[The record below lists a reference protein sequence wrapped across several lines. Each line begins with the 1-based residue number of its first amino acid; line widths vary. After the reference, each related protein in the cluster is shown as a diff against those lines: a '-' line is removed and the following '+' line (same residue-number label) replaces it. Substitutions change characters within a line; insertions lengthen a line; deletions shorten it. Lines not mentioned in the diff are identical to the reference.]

1 MQQFSMSEEEAEQLA
16 TYLREITLYTDLE
29 TLAVVTKAG
38 RRVAFSSIKGVDID
52 PDLLSAISAVLLQTG
67 QEAVTKL
74 NFNPLYELIIRGEKG
89 IIVVTDAGPLVL
101 IGAGVKIETLGHTVS
116 VFRHFGQEIAT
127 LFAKG
132 DH

>member
-1 MQQFSMSEEEAEQLA
+1 MHQQFAMNEEEAQRLA
-16 TYLREITLYTDLE
+16 MYLREITLYTELE

-38 RRVAFSSIKGVDID
+38 RRVAFSSTKGTDID

-74 NFNPLYELIIRGEKG
+74 GFEPLYELIVRGENG

-101 IGAGVKIETLGHTVS
+101 IGAGVKIETLGHVVS
-116 VFRHFGQEIAT
+116 VFRHFGREIAG
-127 LFAKG
+127 LFAKR
-132 DH
+132 